1 MGFSVR
7 IFFVNDQDE
16 IKRISYASFERILL
30 RDSKQAHL
38 EHKNSRV
45 RYAEVVLE
53 VENRKPVSIV
63 RIVYG
68 YLKFDSEGYAN
79 KEFLDE
85 EQRIAMGMISLPLPG
100 DSLNIVHASDRFAQ
114 KIFKD
119 NFSWTPSFELE
130 QAIFK
135 AAIK

>member
-1 MGFSVR
+1 MGFSIR

-16 IKRISYASFERILL
+16 IKRISYASFERILR
-30 RDSKQAHL
+30 RDPKQAHH
-38 EHKNSRV
+38 EHKNSRI

-68 YLKFDSEGYAN
+68 YLKFDSKGYAD
-79 KEFLDE
+79 KKFLAE
-85 EQRIAMGMISLPLPG
+85 EQRVAMGMMSLPLPG
-100 DSLNIVHASDRFAQ
+100 DSSIVVHASDRFAQ

-119 NFSWTPSFELE
+119 NFSWTPTFELE
-130 QAIFK
+130 QTIFK
-135 AAIK
+135 AAIE